1 MFRFLW
7 RTTANANLG
16 LSADDFETMINAAQT
31 GASKTF
37 MKKYDNLYV
46 NNYQYLESK
55 LLKRNPHLTKEQA
68 QNAVENAFVDFKE
81 ACYSNTAP
89 DFGQL
94 TEELFLSA
102 SRLVIP

>member
-7 RTTANANLG
+7 SATANANLG

-37 MKKYDNLYV
+37 MKKYDTLYV

-55 LLKRNPHLTKEQA
+55 LLKRKPHWTKEQA
-68 QNAVENAFVDFKE
+68 QNAVENAFVAFKE
-81 ACYSNTAP
+81 AFYSNVAP
-89 DFGQL
+89 DFGNL
-94 TEELFLSA
+94 TEELLLSA
-102 SRLVIP
+102 MRMA